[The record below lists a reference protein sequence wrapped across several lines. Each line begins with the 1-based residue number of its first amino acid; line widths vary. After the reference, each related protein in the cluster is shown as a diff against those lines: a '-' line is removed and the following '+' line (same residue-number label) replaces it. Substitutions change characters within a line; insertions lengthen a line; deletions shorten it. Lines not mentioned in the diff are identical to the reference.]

1 MHVEMKR
8 IYFGLSC
15 NSRLDR
21 AQVFSRLDRAQEVT
35 LAIFHISG
43 KTSILNEELNIL
55 LHLQTVLKFY
65 HNPKISCI
73 SVFLISFFIRSEVL
87 G

>member
-43 KTSILNEELNIL
+43 KTSILNEELNIAASG
-55 LHLQTVLKFY
+55 LH
-65 HNPKISCI
+65 KISAASTNCTEI
-73 SVFLISFFIRSEVL
+73 LS
-87 G
+87 